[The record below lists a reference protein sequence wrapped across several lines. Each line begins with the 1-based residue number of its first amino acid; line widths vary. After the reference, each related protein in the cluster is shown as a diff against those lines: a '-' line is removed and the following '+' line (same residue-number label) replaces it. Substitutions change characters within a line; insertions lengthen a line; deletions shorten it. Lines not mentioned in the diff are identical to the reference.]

1 MRLQVSSERAY
12 SSVGESARL
21 ISVRSVVRLYLGP
34 PSDAVQDRS
43 AHETANG
50 AGAIAQLGE
59 RRPCTAEVIGSKPI
73 SSTTFASGVLP
84 VPMADAVGT
93 GEPPG
98 SMLFENQ
105 ARM

>member
-1 MRLQVSSERAY
+1 MLMNGER
-12 SSVGESARL
+12 
-21 ISVRSVVRLYLGP
+21 
-34 PSDAVQDRS
+34 D
-43 AHETANG
+43 

-73 SSTTFASGVLP
+73 SSTTFAFGVSP
-84 VPMADAVGT
+84 VKVIKIIFT

-105 ARM
+105 ARKL

>member
-1 MRLQVSSERAY
+1 MLLNGER
-12 SSVGESARL
+12 
-21 ISVRSVVRLYLGP
+21 
-34 PSDAVQDRS
+34 D
-43 AHETANG
+43 

-73 SSTTFASGVLP
+73 SSTTFAFGVSP
-84 VPMADAVGT
+84 VKVRKKIFT

-105 ARM
+105 ARKAVTMERESALWSSS